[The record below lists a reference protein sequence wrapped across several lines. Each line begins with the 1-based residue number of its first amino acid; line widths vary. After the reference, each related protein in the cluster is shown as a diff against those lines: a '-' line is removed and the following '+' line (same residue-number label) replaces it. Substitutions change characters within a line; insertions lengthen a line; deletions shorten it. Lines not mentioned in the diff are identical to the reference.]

1 MSSSLQ
7 SARELALF
15 PLGRLTPAHTV
26 HHRSRAADEDHI
38 ALRGGREVLSNHVLR
53 DVPWGQRM
61 RVLELCIEPM
71 NIPLQGV
78 DIVKINGSFEEEGGE
93 PMNIPLQGGYTLK

>member
-1 MSSSLQ
+1 
-7 SARELALF
+7 
-15 PLGRLTPAHTV
+15 
-26 HHRSRAADEDHI
+26 
-38 ALRGGREVLSNHVLR
+38 VLSNHVLR

-78 DIVKINGSFEEEGGE
+78 DIVKINGSFEEEGGG
-93 PMNIPLQGGYTLK
+93 PMNIPLRC